1 MSLRNKAIIF
11 VILAAFSACKK
22 EEFNDVVLTS
32 HKLVRSYYSGNIG
45 ASLNI
50 YSTLY
55 PEIADIIAEVDFSVK
70 VYTIEYRTTFEGQ
83 EVIASGLV
91 SVPDASGSFPV
102 ISFQNGTNSCHSNAP
117 SVNYSSQL
125 YSLLNMMSSNGYIIA
140 MTDYLGFGA
149 SDNMLHPYYHKE
161 STTQA
166 VSDMIRAVDELVNN
180 HLKPDHNGNLFLMGY
195 SQGGWATLASLSSM
209 EIEPPASM
217 SIMAASCGAG
227 AYYLTD
233 YAVTVLESET
243 FPNPFYFPY
252 FIEGRIENGLS
263 EISLPLCFNEPYA
276 SAIPNLFDGTLCN
289 DEINE
294 NLTESIAAL
303 FTPEII
309 TNFEEGA
316 EFASLR
322 YELEEASVIPWK
334 INKPILLA
342 HSNGDESVHYAQ
354 SIQMRDGL
362 ITAGTNEELISFLT
376 FEDLLHNE
384 AILPWGIA
392 TITWFNSF
400 NSR

>member
-1 MSLRNKAIIF
+1 MSLKAKVTIL
-11 VILAAFSACKK
+11 VIVAALSACNK
-22 EEFNDVVLTS
+22 EELNDVVLTS
-32 HKLVRSYYSGNIG
+32 HKLVRSYYSENIG
-45 ASLNI
+45 ASLNV
-50 YSTLY
+50 YSSLY
-55 PEIADIIAEVDFSVK
+55 PEIEGIVDEAEYNVK
-70 VYTIEYRTTFEGQ
+70 VYSVEYRTVFEGK

-140 MTDYLGFGA
+140 MTDYLGFGS
-149 SDNMLHPYYHKE
+149 SDHMLHPYYHKE
-161 STTQA
+161 STLQA
-166 VSDMIRAVDELVNN
+166 VSDMIRAVDELVNH

-209 EIEPPASM
+209 EKEPPASM
-217 SIMAASCGAG
+217 SLVAASCGAG

-233 YAVTVLESET
+233 YALAVLESET

-252 FIEGRIENGLS
+252 FIEGRRQNGLS
-263 EISLPLCFNEPYA
+263 AISLPLCFNEPYA
-276 SAIPNLFDGTLCN
+276 TAIPDLFDGTLCN

-294 NLTESIAAL
+294 NLTESIPEL

-309 TNFEEGA
+309 ADFATAA
-316 EFASLR
+316 EFAPLR
-322 YELEEASVIPWK
+322 NELTEASVSPWK
-334 INKPILLA
+334 ITTPILLA

-354 SIQMRDGL
+354 SVQMREGL
-362 ITAGTNEELISFLT
+362 ITAGTSEGLITFLSFD
-376 FEDLLHNE
+376 DLLHNE

-392 TITWFNSF
+392 TINWFNSII
-400 NSR
+400 SK

>member
-1 MSLRNKAIIF
+1 MSLKTKVIIT
-11 VILAAFSACKK
+11 VIVAALSACKK
-22 EEFNDVVLTS
+22 EELNDVVLTS
-32 HKLVRSYYSGNIG
+32 HKLVRSYFSENIG

-55 PEIADIIAEVDFSVK
+55 PEIADIVAEADYSVK
-70 VYTIEYRTTFEGQ
+70 VYTIEYRTVFEGK

-140 MTDYLGFGA
+140 MTDYLGFGS

-161 STTQA
+161 STSQA

-209 EIEPPASM
+209 ESEPPASM
-217 SIMAASCGAG
+217 SIVAASCGAG

-233 YAVTVLESET
+233 YALTVLESET

-252 FIEGRIENGLS
+252 FIEGRRQNALS
-263 EISLPLCFNEPYA
+263 AISLSICFNEPYA
-276 SAIPNLFDGTLCN
+276 SAIPGLFDGTLCN

-294 NLTESIAAL
+294 NLTESIPAL

-309 TNFEEGA
+309 ANFATAA
-316 EFASLR
+316 EFAPLR
-322 YELEEASVIPWK
+322 NELAEASVMPWELT
-334 INKPILLA
+334 IPILLA

-354 SIQMRDGL
+354 SLNMRDGL
-362 ITAGTNEELISFLT
+362 ITAGTDEELISFLT

-392 TITWFNSF
+392 TINWFNSLR
-400 NSR
+400 SE